1 MVEATRPQS
10 RYSQGLA
17 DRHDAGS
24 VPGRDLAQILA
35 SFEAVRIA
43 VVGDFSLDAYW
54 ELEGDAGET
63 SLETGLA
70 VRRVGSQRYSL
81 AAAGN
86 VVANLRGLGVGEVRV
101 LGFYGHDPFGLAMLQ
116 LLVDLDVDVTGLVDL
131 GSSWQTLVY
140 AKPYLG
146 GSEQQ
151 RIDFG
156 SRGRLPDEVAQSM
169 IDSLNASA
177 AWADAVVINQQVGGC
192 FIQSDLVASI
202 NEVIEAHP
210 GTLFFVDD
218 RDTAVDYAGAILKIN
233 VREATTIANG
243 YLDAASAF
251 SDKPARQLAGE
262 ITRRT
267 GHPVF
272 ITRGDHGIVAADKD
286 GVYEAL
292 GIEITQPVDPVGA
305 GDTVVAAIAAVL
317 ASGGDV
323 PTAASI
329 ANIAGSVTVRKI
341 KTTGVVTPAE
351 LTFAAEHADFVYNP
365 DLAENPAQ
373 ARHLK
378 DSEIEIVDVLP
389 PDLRPTHVI
398 FDHDGTLSTLRQGWE
413 EVMEP
418 MMIRAILGARYSD
431 VDVAVYQQVRATV
444 RDFIQRTTGVQTL
457 VQMQGLA
464 EWVQRLGFVPE
475 DQILDERGYK
485 ELFNAE
491 LMELVNGRLAK
502 LSAGQLQREDFH
514 IKNALLLLE
523 RLRQSGVILYLASG
537 TDRDDV
543 VNEARALGFG
553 EYFAD
558 RIYGSVGDVTVEVK
572 RLVLDRIIEEN
583 QIDGANL
590 ACFGDGPVEM
600 RETRRKG
607 GLAVGVCSDE
617 KRRYGFNW
625 AKRARLIRGGATVLV
640 PDYSDL
646 ERILGLLGSA

>member
-1 MVEATRPQS
+1 M
-10 RYSQGLA
+10 
-17 DRHDAGS
+17 
-24 VPGRDLAQILA
+24 I
-35 SFEAVRIA
+35 
-43 VVGDFSLDAYW
+43 
-54 ELEGDAGET
+54 
-63 SLETGLA
+63 
-70 VRRVGSQRYSL
+70 
-81 AAAGN
+81 
-86 VVANLRGLGVGEVRV
+86 
-101 LGFYGHDPFGLAMLQ
+101 Q
-116 LLVDLDVDVTGLVDL
+116 LLVDLDVDVTGLIDL

-146 GSEQQ
+146 DSEEQ

-156 SRGRLPDEVAQSM
+156 SRGRLPDEVAKSL
-169 IDSLNASA
+169 IDSLTAAA

-192 FIQSDLVASI
+192 FVQSDLVASI

-233 VREATTIANG
+233 VREAATIANR
-243 YLDAASAF
+243 YFDTASAI
-251 SDKPARQLAGE
+251 SDQPARQLAAE
-262 ITRRT
+262 ITRKT

-329 ANIAGSVTVRKI
+329 ANIAGSVSVRKI
-341 KTTGVVTPAE
+341 KTTGVVTPDE
-351 LTFAAEHADFVYNP
+351 LIFAADHADFLYNP
-365 DLAENPAQ
+365 DLAENPGR

-389 PDLRPTHVI
+389 ADSRPTHII

-418 MMIRAILGARYSD
+418 MMIRAILGPRYGD
-431 VDVAVYQQVRATV
+431 VDGTVYQQVRATV
-444 RDFIQRTTGVQTL
+444 RDFIERTTGVQTL

-464 EWVQRLGFVPE
+464 EWVRRLGFVPE
-475 DQILDERGYK
+475 DQILDARGYK

-491 LMELVNGRLAK
+491 LMQLVRGRLAK
-502 LSAGQLQREDFH
+502 LTAGELQREDFH

-523 RLRQSGVILYLASG
+523 RLRQNGVTLYLASG

-553 EYFAD
+553 EYFGE

-572 RLVLDRIIEEN
+572 RLVLDRIIDEN
-583 QIDGANL
+583 KIDGTSL

-600 RETRRKG
+600 REARRKR

-625 AKRARLIRGGATVLV
+625 AKRPRLIRGGATVLV

-646 ERILGLLGSA
+646 ERILGLLGLA